1 MATSQ
6 LRYNDRIRKD
16 GGNMAV
22 TRMAV
27 IDIGS
32 HELDLEVFDIS
43 QAKGIVQVDRVR
55 HAVTLGQ
62 DTYRLKRI
70 SYQVLDEVCKVL
82 KRFVEIMEAY
92 HVDEYRVVGTSAL
105 REAENNSVVL
115 DQIRLRTGITV
126 QVLSNSEQRYICYK
140 AVAARKNNFNRLIQK
155 GAAFVDI
162 GSGSMQV
169 SLFDKKSL
177 VTTQNFKLGA
187 MRIREMLSKVGDD
200 QSIPKLISELID
212 NDMTTFRKMF
222 LKDRETKN
230 VICIGNVL
238 VYFLRKLNEKSPEW
252 MTVEEFNKIY
262 DYVLQSSARTMAD
275 RLNMPMAS
283 AALVLPTMTLCKKVI
298 DYTNAEM
305 VWVPDINICD
315 GVIADVADQR
325 KLIHLEHDFAADIV
339 TAAINISKRYMGS
352 KSHGLLMQNN
362 VTKIFDS
369 IKQYHGMG
377 ARERLLLQISA
388 VLHDCGKYISMSAP
402 GNCAYDIIMSTEI
415 IGLSHTE
422 REMVANIVRYNTMEF
437 PPYGKFEGKMSEAQY
452 MTIMKLTAILRI
464 TNAMDRSHKQKFKNI
479 KTSMKNQTL
488 TITTE
493 SIEDIS
499 LERVL
504 FKEKADFF
512 EEVFGIRPILKQ
524 KKGVC

>member
-1 MATSQ
+1 
-6 LRYNDRIRKD
+6 
-16 GGNMAV
+16 MAV

-32 HELDLEVFDIS
+32 HELDLEVFDVS
-43 QAKGIVQVDRVR
+43 ASKGIVQVDRIR
-55 HAVTLGQ
+55 HAVALGQ

-82 KRFVEIMEAY
+82 NRFVDIMKAY
-92 HVDEYRVVGTSAL
+92 HVSEYRVVGTSAL

-115 DQIRLRTGITV
+115 DQIRLRTGISV

-140 AVAARKNNFNRLIQK
+140 AVAARKHNFNRLIQK

-162 GSGSMQV
+162 GSGSMQI

-200 QSIPKLISELID
+200 RTMSHLVGELID
-212 NDMTTFRKMF
+212 NDLTTFKKMF
-222 LKDRETKN
+222 LKEQETKN
-230 VICIGNVL
+230 VICIGNIL
-238 VYFLRKLNEKSPEW
+238 FYFLRKLNEDAPEW
-252 MTVEEFNKIY
+252 MSVQEFNEIY
-262 DYVLQSSARTMAD
+262 NYVLQSSARTMAD
-275 RLNMPMAS
+275 KLNMPMAS
-283 AALVLPTMTLCKKVI
+283 ASLVLPTMMICKKVI
-298 DYTNAEM
+298 DFTNAEM

-315 GVIADVADQR
+315 GVIADLADQK
-325 KLIHLEHDFAADIV
+325 KLIYLEHDFSADIV
-339 TAAINISKRYMGS
+339 MAALNISKRYMGS
-352 KSHGLLMQNN
+352 KSHGMLMQNN
-362 VTKIFDS
+362 ATKIFDS
-369 IKQYHGMG
+369 MKQYHGMG
-377 ARERLLLQISA
+377 KRERLLLQISA

-415 IGLSHTE
+415 IGLSHME
-422 REMVANIVRYNTMEF
+422 REMVANIVRYNTVEF
-437 PPYGKFEGKMSEAQY
+437 PSYVKFESKMSETQY

-464 TNAMDRSHKQKFKNI
+464 ANAMDRSHKQKFTNI
-479 KTSMKNQTL
+479 KTSVKNQIL

-493 SIEDIS
+493 SMDDIS

-512 EEVFGIRPILKQ
+512 EEVFGIRPVLKQ